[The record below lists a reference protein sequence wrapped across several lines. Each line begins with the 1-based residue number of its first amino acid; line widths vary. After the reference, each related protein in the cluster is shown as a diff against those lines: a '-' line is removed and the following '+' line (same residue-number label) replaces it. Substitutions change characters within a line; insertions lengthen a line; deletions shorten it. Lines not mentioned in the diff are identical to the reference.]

1 MKRLNSNWKLIGVS
15 ALSMFFTS
23 IFCFTISGQGRIETD
38 KTDYLPNEEIE
49 VAIAGLE
56 GGVEF
61 EITVT
66 TFDHKE
72 RPWINRSSL
81 VFPKNKK
88 AIKLSEM
95 GQAKDGIIADPMDL
109 FFRSYFMGDKT
120 LTNGVFVRSVNHT
133 YRSLIE
139 LKSQGE
145 LVDSTGIYRRF
156 IGNDVE
162 QSLVEYKDLKAVFYE
177 PKRPVVNGAV
187 LVVAG
192 SDGGLSSAAW
202 RAALFA
208 SYGIPSMALAYFNY
222 QDLPQ
227 DLIEIPLEYVS
238 SAVEYLKEEKD
249 IENLA
254 MLGFSK
260 GSELTLAYCSIFE
273 NNRIDAIV
281 AMSPSGYV
289 WQGINQN
296 VDVKSSWSL
305 GGEPL
310 DFIPWK
316 YNEQVIS
323 MLRSREP
330 KRFRTLYEFSLESEE
345 NKEMIIRSAL
355 ALEKSNAPI
364 LIVTGTD
371 DGSWP
376 ADKMMKSFVDR
387 VAKKE
392 NPNEVRIVNFPDAGH
407 LIFFDYLPITDSQ
420 IRGGQNFGG
429 TLSGN
434 MDARRKAWPL
444 VFEFLLDKL
453 K

>member
-145 LVDSTGIYRRF
+145 LVDSTGIYRR
-156 IGNDVE
+156 
-162 QSLVEYKDLKAVFYE
+162 S
-177 PKRPVVNGAV
+177 PR
-187 LVVAG
+187 
-192 SDGGLSSAAW
+192 
-202 RAALFA
+202 
-208 SYGIPSMALAYFNY
+208 
-222 QDLPQ
+222 
-227 DLIEIPLEYVS
+227 
-238 SAVEYLKEEKD
+238 
-249 IENLA
+249 
-254 MLGFSK
+254 
-260 GSELTLAYCSIFE
+260 
-273 NNRIDAIV
+273 
-281 AMSPSGYV
+281 SPS
-289 WQGINQN
+289 
-296 VDVKSSWSL
+296 
-305 GGEPL
+305 
-310 DFIPWK
+310 
-316 YNEQVIS
+316 
-323 MLRSREP
+323 
-330 KRFRTLYEFSLESEE
+330 
-345 NKEMIIRSAL
+345 
-355 ALEKSNAPI
+355 
-364 LIVTGTD
+364 
-371 DGSWP
+371 
-376 ADKMMKSFVDR
+376 
-387 VAKKE
+387 
-392 NPNEVRIVNFPDAGH
+392 
-407 LIFFDYLPITDSQ
+407 
-420 IRGGQNFGG
+420 
-429 TLSGN
+429 
-434 MDARRKAWPL
+434 
-444 VFEFLLDKL
+444 
-453 K
+453 